1 MILQYNSMLVAL
13 YDIFL
18 DYYKKIIRAKISDNS
33 LKLLDITV
41 ERINQLNKNGLLK
54 DVQLIDEVKQVYPQE
69 NEKEKT

>member
-1 MILQYNSMLVAL
+1 MLVAL

>member
-1 MILQYNSMLVAL
+1 MLVAL

-41 ERINQLNKNGLLK
+41 ERINQLNKNGL
-54 DVQLIDEVKQVYPQE
+54 
-69 NEKEKT
+69 